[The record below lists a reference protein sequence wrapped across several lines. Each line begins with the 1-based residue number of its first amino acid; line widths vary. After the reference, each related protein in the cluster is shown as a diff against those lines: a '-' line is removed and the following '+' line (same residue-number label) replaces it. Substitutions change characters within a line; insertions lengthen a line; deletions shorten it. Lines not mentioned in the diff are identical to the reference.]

1 MIRKALLIEAGK
13 AKGQKEIA
21 GPAVDVSRLRTWFG
35 SENGG
40 AWEHGEI
47 VTLSNPSP
55 VQVQAAV
62 AALGGAEYAF
72 VSFSGHGYIDQ
83 DGRTGKQTQK
93 IIVGTG
99 EEMNF
104 ASLRPTVKKV
114 LMVCDACR
122 VVEVVRRFTDATL
135 IENRLKLARK
145 RYDRAAF
152 RSWFE
157 AAVTTAAEGA
167 FTMYGCGVNQVCY
180 DDPLEGGFFTSS
192 LIDSAAEWSD
202 HVGKNGCLAAQ
213 DALKMAAGTVSVKT
227 AGKSP
232 PQHPTGGPENRS
244 LGNPFPFAV
253 CLT

>member
-1 MIRKALLIEAGK
+1 MIRKALLIESGK

-21 GPAVDVSRLRTWFG
+21 GPAVDVGRLRTWFG

-40 AWEHGEI
+40 AWEQREI
-47 VTLSNPSP
+47 ATLSNPSP
-55 VQVQAAV
+55 AQVQASVTGLA
-62 AALGGAEYAF
+62 GADYAF
-72 VSFSGHGYIDQ
+72 VSFSGHGYIEQ
-83 DGRTGKQTQK
+83 DARTGRQTQK

-104 ASLRPTVKKV
+104 ASLRPSVKKV
-114 LMVCDACR
+114 LMMCDACR
-122 VVEVVRRFTDATL
+122 VVEVVRRFAESSL

-145 RYDRAAF
+145 KYDRAAF
-152 RSWFE
+152 REWFE
-157 AAVTTAAEGA
+157 AAVTNAAEGA

-192 LIDSAAEWSD
+192 LIDSAAGWTD
-202 HVGKNGCLAAQ
+202 RVAKNGCLPAQ
-213 DALKMAAGTVSVKT
+213 DALTLAAGAVSVRT

-232 PQHPTGGPENRS
+232 PQQPTGGPENRT
-244 LGNPFPFAV
+244 LGNPFPFGV